1 MKAVTGDVILLYN
14 DCGGSKLRIATLTSQ
29 PESIGLLEAVL
40 INHILV
46 PLDGSEL
53 AECVLPHVLAL
64 APVTAA
70 RVTLIHILE
79 RSRARNGNAAPIDPL
94 SWHMQKQESQSYLD
108 RIAGRLQ
115 KLQVEQAILEGN
127 PAEAIIEFARS
138 NAVDLIV
145 LSTHG
150 RTGLSEWNVSS
161 VVQKIL
167 LRSYRSVLLV
177 RAYTTPLEEVQY
189 KRLLLAIDGSA
200 RAEYILPFAI
210 SLALSH
216 QSNVVLGT
224 VIQRPQTMQRFPLSE
239 EDFASINSFT
249 ERSQNEA
256 SRYLE
261 QLATQLSLKGLSAD
275 ANIAVSENALG
286 AVHDMV
292 EESNADL
299 VMIAAHGYSGDR
311 RWPYGSV
318 AASLIAYGRTPLM
331 IMQDLSESEIPQTH
345 AERAVREGKGR

>member
-1 MKAVTGDVILLYN
+1 M
-14 DCGGSKLRIATLTSQ
+14 
-29 PESIGLLEAVL
+29 

-53 AECVLPHVLAL
+53 AECVLPHVMAL
-64 APVTAA
+64 APVTGA
-70 RVTLIHILE
+70 RVTLVHVLE
-79 RSRARNGNAAPIDPL
+79 RPHFRNGNATPIDPL
-94 SWHMQKQESQSYLD
+94 GWHMLKQESQAYLD

-115 KLQVEQAILEGN
+115 QKDLLSEQALLEGN
-127 PAEAIIEFARS
+127 PAEALIEFARN

-167 LRSYRSVLLV
+167 LRSYRSILLV
-177 RAYTTPLEEVQY
+177 RAYASPSVEVRYNQ
-189 KRLLLAIDGSA
+189 LLLAIDGST
-200 RAEYILPFAI
+200 RAEFILPFAI
-210 SLALSH
+210 SLAQAH
-216 QSNVVLGT
+216 RSNVTLGT
-224 VIQRPQTMQRFPLSE
+224 VIQKPQTMQRFPLSE
-239 EDFASINSFT
+239 EDVAWINGFT
-249 ERSQNEA
+249 EKNQNEA

-261 QLATQLSLKGLSAD
+261 QLVTQLSLKGLSAV
-275 ANIAVSENALG
+275 ANIVVSENALG
-286 AVHDMV
+286 AVYDMV

-311 RWPYGSV
+311 RWPYGSI
-318 AASLIAYGRTPLM
+318 AASLISYGRTPLM

>member
-1 MKAVTGDVILLYN
+1 
-14 DCGGSKLRIATLTSQ
+14 
-29 PESIGLLEAVL
+29 LEAVL

-53 AECVLPHVLAL
+53 AECVLPHIMAI
-64 APVTAA
+64 APVTSA
-70 RVTLIHILE
+70 RVTLIHVME
-79 RSRARNGNAAPIDPL
+79 QGYSRNGNAAPIDPL
-94 SWHMQKQESQSYLD
+94 GWHMQKQESQAYLD
-108 RIAGRLQ
+108 RIAARLQ
-115 KLQVEQAILEGN
+115 KMDQPVEQAILEGK

-138 NAVDLIV
+138 NAVDLIA

-150 RTGLSEWNVSS
+150 RTGLTEWNVSS

-189 KRLLLAIDGSA
+189 SRLLLAIDGSA

-210 SLALSH
+210 SLAQSH

-224 VIQRPQTMQRFPLSE
+224 VIQKPQTMQRFPLSE
-239 EDFASINSFT
+239 EDVAWINSFT

-261 QLATQLSLKGLSAD
+261 QLATQLSLKGLTA
-275 ANIAVSENALG
+275 APIITVSENALG
-286 AVHDMV
+286 AVYDMV

-311 RWPYGSV
+311 RWPYGSI
-318 AASLIAYGRTPLM
+318 AASLIAYGRMPLM

>member
-1 MKAVTGDVILLYN
+1 M
-14 DCGGSKLRIATLTSQ
+14 
-29 PESIGLLEAVL
+29 

-53 AECVLPHVLAL
+53 AECVLPHVMAI
-64 APVTAA
+64 APVTGA
-70 RVTLIHILE
+70 RVTLVHVME
-79 RSRARNGNAAPIDPL
+79 QAPSRNGNAPPIDPL
-94 SWHMQKQESQSYLD
+94 GWHMRKQESQAYLD
-108 RIAGRLQ
+108 RIAVRLQ
-115 KLQVEQAILEGN
+115 EMDQPVEQAILEGN

-167 LRSYRSVLLV
+167 LRSYRSVFLV
-177 RAYTTPLEEVQY
+177 RAYTTAPAEVQY
-189 KRLLLAIDGSA
+189 NRLLLAIDGSA

-210 SLALSH
+210 SLAQSH
-216 QSNVVLGT
+216 QSDVALGM
-224 VIQRPQTMQRFPLSE
+224 VIQKPQTMQRFPLSE
-239 EDFASINSFT
+239 EDVAWINAFT
-249 ERSQNEA
+249 ERNQNEA
-256 SRYLE
+256 ARYLE
-261 QLATQLSLKGLSAD
+261 QLAMQLSLKGLSAA
-275 ANIAVSENALG
+275 ANIIVSENALG
-286 AVHDMV
+286 AVYDMV

-311 RWPYGSV
+311 RWPYGSI
-318 AASLIAYGRTPLM
+318 ASSLIAYGRTPLM
-331 IMQDLSESEIPQTH
+331 IMQDLSEGEIPQTH

>member
-1 MKAVTGDVILLYN
+1 
-14 DCGGSKLRIATLTSQ
+14 
-29 PESIGLLEAVL
+29 
-40 INHILV
+40 
-46 PLDGSEL
+46 
-53 AECVLPHVLAL
+53 
-64 APVTAA
+64 
-70 RVTLIHILE
+70 
-79 RSRARNGNAAPIDPL
+79 
-94 SWHMQKQESQSYLD
+94 
-108 RIAGRLQ
+108 
-115 KLQVEQAILEGN
+115 
-127 PAEAIIEFARS
+127 
-138 NAVDLIV
+138 
-145 LSTHG
+145 
-150 RTGLSEWNVSS
+150 
-161 VVQKIL
+161 
-167 LRSYRSVLLV
+167 
-177 RAYTTPLEEVQY
+177 
-189 KRLLLAIDGSA
+189 
-200 RAEYILPFAI
+200 
-210 SLALSH
+210 
-216 QSNVVLGT
+216 
-224 VIQRPQTMQRFPLSE
+224 MQRFPLSE

-256 SRYLE
+256 SHYLE

>member
-1 MKAVTGDVILLYN
+1 
-14 DCGGSKLRIATLTSQ
+14 
-29 PESIGLLEAVL
+29 LEAVV

-53 AECVLPHVLAL
+53 AECVLPHVMAL

-70 RVTLIHILE
+70 RVTLIQILE
-79 RSRARNGNAAPIDPL
+79 RSQARTGAAAPIDPL
-94 SWHMQKQESQSYLD
+94 GWHMQKQESQSYLD

-115 KLQVEQAILEGN
+115 KLEVEQVILEGN

-150 RTGLSEWNVSS
+150 RAGLSEWNVSS

-167 LRSYRSVLLV
+167 LRSYRSILLV
-177 RAYTTPLEEVQY
+177 RAYTSSAADVRY
-189 KRLLLAIDGSA
+189 NRLFLAIDGSA

-210 SLALSH
+210 SLAQSH
-216 QSNVVLGT
+216 GSSVTLGT
-224 VIQRPQTMQRFPLSE
+224 VVQKPQTMQRFPLSE
-239 EDFASINSFT
+239 EDNAWIHEFT
-249 ERSQNEA
+249 ERNQNEA

-286 AVHDMV
+286 TVYDMV

-311 RWPYGSV
+311 RWPYGSI